1 MRNDNFWDKCV
12 HGSIREKVAQF
23 IDQSPL
29 LSKYKGE
36 QYYDLEDAL
45 VEFIENNRDLIAAE
59 VDREYQRDDFVNQVE
74 EDFGADAARIIPLI
88 PIEKIDDVISTWQEA
103 VNENDTIWSAT
114 WDDLTETLNDFP
126 VVVGVEDYD
135 EEAIVIYMAYL
146 QEWYATHDP
155 VGQDP
160 ACIDEFF
167 NCDMEDKETA
177 KHYRKLAAKFKKEHN
192 L

>member
-12 HGSIREKVAQF
+12 HGSIRF
-23 IDQSPL
+23 IDQSPV

-103 VNENDTIWSAT
+103 RE
-114 WDDLTETLNDFP
+114 
-126 VVVGVEDYD
+126 
-135 EEAIVIYMAYL
+135 
-146 QEWYATHDP
+146 
-155 VGQDP
+155 
-160 ACIDEFF
+160 
-167 NCDMEDKETA
+167 
-177 KHYRKLAAKFKKEHN
+177 
-192 L
+192 

>member
-1 MRNDNFWDKCV
+1 M
-12 HGSIREKVAQF
+12 
-23 IDQSPL
+23 
-29 LSKYKGE
+29 
-36 QYYDLEDAL
+36 
-45 VEFIENNRDLIAAE
+45 
-59 VDREYQRDDFVNQVE
+59 
-74 EDFGADAARIIPLI
+74 
-88 PIEKIDDVISTWQEA
+88 
-103 VNENDTIWSAT
+103 NENDTIWSAT
-114 WDDLTETLNDFP
+114 WDDLTETLSDFP
-126 VVVGVEDYD
+126 VVVGIEDYD